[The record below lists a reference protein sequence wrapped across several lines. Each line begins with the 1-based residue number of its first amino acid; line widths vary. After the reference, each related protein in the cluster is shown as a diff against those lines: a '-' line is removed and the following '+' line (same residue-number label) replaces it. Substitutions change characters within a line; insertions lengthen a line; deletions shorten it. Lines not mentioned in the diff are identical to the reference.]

1 MGGSAAPH
9 RVRAFL
15 AVPLPEAQR
24 QSLAAHLEE
33 CDQVAPSYRWVPPQN
48 LHVTLRFLG
57 GLDPATVQRL
67 QAELR
72 RVRASPF
79 RLALDG
85 RDAFGPR
92 SSPRVVWLSV
102 TEGARDCAALAAS
115 LERACQAAGLE
126 PEPRPFR
133 AHLTLARAR
142 PGAARLPALPE
153 PPALEAWTV
162 CDFVLYESRL
172 GGRAAAYVPLERY
185 RLRPE

>member
-1 MGGSAAPH
+1 MGGSVGPH

-15 AVPLPEAQR
+15 AVPVPEAQR

-33 CDQVAPSYRWVPPQN
+33 CGRLAPGYRWVLPQN
-48 LHVTLRFLG
+48 LHLTLRFLG
-57 GLDPATVQRL
+57 GLDPATVERL
-67 QAELR
+67 RGDLR

-102 TEGARDCAALAAS
+102 SEGAQDCAALAAC
-115 LERACQAAGLE
+115 LERSCRATGLE

-142 PGAARLPALPE
+142 PGAPRLPTLPE
-153 PPALEAWTV
+153 PPALESWTV
-162 CDFVLYESRL
+162 EDFILYESRL

-185 RLRPE
+185 PLRPE